1 MKDFLVVL
9 KYVFILLAVLI
20 FSVGIVLFGPVW
32 LAILM
37 RSAWPL
43 LGLAVTF
50 PVFVAMYM
58 YFDQRW

>member
-43 LGLAVTF
+43 LGLL
-50 PVFVAMYM
+50 
-58 YFDQRW
+58 